1 MNKQRVRLALACAV
15 VAMAPVSGALAD
27 DVAEGFYF
35 GASLGQSSAD
45 IGSKSA
51 FDTSLGVP
59 VSSELDDTGD
69 AWGVQIGYRFN
80 NYVGMEVGYVNLGQ
94 ADYVASITGTDEVVS
109 RRFESSGPTL
119 SAVGFF
125 PVGSFDI
132 HARAGII
139 YADTR
144 VRDRDELTTTGE
156 FLSIEAKSS
165 STDLMAGVGA
175 AWNIGQNFALRVEY
189 TKYFDV
195 GDEDQTGE
203 RDVDVVSFGVLFR

>member
-1 MNKQRVRLALACAV
+1 MNKQRVKLALACAV

-27 DVAEGFYF
+27 GFYF
-35 GASLGQSSAD
+35 GASLGQSSTD

-51 FDTSLGVP
+51 FDASLGVP
-59 VSSELDDTGD
+59 VSSELDDSGD
-69 AWGVQIGYRFN
+69 AWGVQVGYRWGS
-80 NYVGMEVGYVNLGQ
+80 YVGMEVGYVNFGQ
-94 ADYVASITGTDEVVS
+94 ADYVASITGTSEVVS
-109 RRFESSGPTL
+109 RRFKSSGTTL
-119 SAVGFF
+119 SALGFF
-125 PVGSFDI
+125 PLSSFDL

-139 YADTR
+139 HADTR
-144 VRDRDELTTTGE
+144 VRDRDEDTFTGE
-156 FLSIEAKSS
+156 FISIEAKSS
-165 STDLMAGVGA
+165 STDLLAGVGA